1 MADCYAMLRGSAVRV
16 TSLTSEGDVPSP
28 ARYAVSRS
36 VARVVIDEITEDVS
50 DTVHRN
56 SDNEAVV
63 VEPVDEE
70 LIAYGVEATF
80 LKTDPAILSLMTS
93 VPLVLNA
100 KGEVVG
106 FEADLDEETLP
117 FALEVWST
125 LEGGGYGHTPFPFL
139 AGGRIGAF
147 EVANGLVSFT
157 VRGAVTQPIP
167 HWGVGPY
174 DIRGVPFERMTEE
187 VSGNWRNHVLDRGEP
202 PESTNGIVEFDDVLH
217 GGDADEDESDIIHGG
232 DAEHTTAWII
242 YGGRA

>member
-1 MADCYAMLRGSAVRV
+1 MAECYAMLRGSAVRV
-16 TSLTSEGDVPSP
+16 TSLTAEGDVPSP
-28 ARYAVSRS
+28 TRCAVSRS
-36 VARVVIDEITEDVS
+36 VARVVIDEITEAPG
-50 DTVHRN
+50 DTTHRN
-56 SDNEAVV
+56 AGDEAVV

-70 LIAYGVEATF
+70 LIAYSVEARF

-93 VPLVLNA
+93 VPLVMNA

-106 FEADLDEETLP
+106 FEADMDVETQP
-117 FALEVWST
+117 FALEVWSS

-147 EVANGLVSFT
+147 EFSNGLVSFT

-187 VSGNWRNHVLDRGEP
+187 VSGNWRNHVLDQGEP
-202 PESTNGIVEFDDVLH
+202 PEETCGIVEFDDILH
-217 GGDADEDESDIIHGG
+217 GGGADEDESDIIHGG
-232 DAEHTTAWII
+232 DAETTTPWII